1 MIDLLDA
8 HTHTVASGHAYN
20 TMNEMLL
27 AAKEKGL
34 KLLAITDHGNG
45 MEGTTPR
52 YYFENS
58 AMIDREALGRRY
70 GVKLL
75 FGVELNLMDVDGS
88 VDMSQK
94 VLEKMDLAI
103 VSIHPPCFP
112 KGASMEQVMNAYV
125 NAMKNPLIN
134 FVGHPDDGRFP
145 VDYKALVQAAKK
157 YHVALEINNHSLDG
171 KGNRTNARQNDM
183 EMLRYC
189 MEYEVPVILNSD
201 AHVDTEVGNHKEA
214 WELIHEIGFPEK
226 LILNTDLKRFMTY
239 VNCRCSGVTAQRPLP
254 PEQVV

>member
-34 KLLAITDHGNG
+34 QLLAVTDHGNG

-58 AMIDREALGRRY
+58 TMIDREAFCKRF

-75 FGVELNLMDVDGS
+75 FGVELNLMDFDGR
-88 VDMSQK
+88 VDMSQSL
-94 VLEKMDLAI
+94 LEKMDLAI

-112 KGASMEQVMNAYV
+112 KGATKEQVMEAYCK
-125 NAMKNPLIN
+125 AMRNPLIQ

-145 VDYKALVQAAKK
+145 VDYRMLVQAAKE
-157 YHVALEINNHSLDG
+157 YHVALEVNNHSLDG
-171 KGNRTNARQNDM
+171 KGGRTNARQNDM
-183 EMLRYC
+183 EMLRFC

-201 AHVDTEVGNHKEA
+201 AHVDTEVGNHKDA
-214 WELIHEIGFPEK
+214 WALIREIGFPEK
-226 LILNTDLKRFMTY
+226 LILNTDLELFKTY
-239 VNCRCSGVTAQRPLP
+239 VNHYYWD
-254 PEQVV
+254 